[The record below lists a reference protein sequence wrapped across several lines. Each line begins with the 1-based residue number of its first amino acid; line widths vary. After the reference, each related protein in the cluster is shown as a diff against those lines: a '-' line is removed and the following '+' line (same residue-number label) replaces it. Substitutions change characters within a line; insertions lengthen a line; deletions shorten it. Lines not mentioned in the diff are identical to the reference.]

1 MPTNQKRR
9 RCPNGTRKNK
19 RTGKCEKKRSPIQVL
34 NKPFKV
40 SPIRRSKS
48 SKVKRVTIKQ
58 NYKKKSKTADCPPD
72 KPLFNRK
79 TRRCVLDNPLNRK
92 KIKAINQEL
101 KEKNAFAPVSPQ
113 KYSDSPSKRIADKKT
128 KFQPTIRVYPKTG
141 KVDRLL
147 ISTIIKPKIALK
159 SRGNYISFP
168 QCSLKE
174 VYENI
179 DLNNVDFVGPT
190 RSGSNYNDT
199 YRLCYKDSKTGK
211 KIILNN
217 TKYISS
223 GGYGSVYHV
232 YNDSKTI
239 NLAMKKMTDYYDDEY
254 GVIEKLQ
261 NKKID
266 CNVLSAKI
274 IDFTPSERVGI
285 YELYTGSLTDLRGK
299 LTIQLCL
306 QVLKNL
312 VSDLLCLQRN
322 GLSYTDLKPANV
334 LYKCLTKHSI
344 KITLGDVGSICDN
357 GGENPASY
365 PPWSRRNKDAAYIS
379 CDDVTMVWGCGII
392 FILLIIDKKEIYYKF
407 KDLLHWDT
415 IETSDEKK
423 TDKFLKE
430 VYKYYGLQNVEVNDG
445 YTLEKL
451 LNEMLKIGKTP
462 SSLTLS
468 RVFDIIN

>member
-19 RTGKCEKKRSPIQVL
+19 RTGKCEKKRSPVQVL

-58 NYKKKSKTADCPPD
+58 KYKKKSKTADCPSH

-79 TRRCVLDNPLNRK
+79 TRRCVLNNATNRR
-92 KIKAINQEL
+92 KITDINQEL
-101 KEKNAFAPVSPQ
+101 KEKNAIAPVSPP
-113 KYSDSPSKRIADKKT
+113 KYSDSPSKRREDKKT

-141 KVDRLL
+141 KVERLL
-147 ISTIIKPKIALK
+147 SSTIIKPKIPLK

-168 QCSLKE
+168 QCSLEE

-179 DLNNVDFVGPT
+179 DLNNIDFVGPT
-190 RSGSNYNDT
+190 RTGSNYNDT
-199 YRLCYKDSKTGK
+199 YRLRYKDAKTGK
-211 KIILNN
+211 KIILSN

-223 GGYGSVYHV
+223 GGYGSVYRI
-232 YNDSKTI
+232 YDNSKSI

-254 GVIEKLQ
+254 DVIEKMQ
-261 NKKID
+261 DKKID

-274 IDFTPSERVGI
+274 IDFTPTERVGI
-285 YELYTGSLTDLRGK
+285 YELYTGSLSDICGK
-299 LTIQLCL
+299 LTIELCL

-312 VSDLLCLQRN
+312 VSDLLCLQKN

-344 KITLGDVGSICDN
+344 KITIGDIGSICNN
-357 GGENPASY
+357 GGKNPASY
-365 PPWSRRNKDAAYIS
+365 PPWSRRTEDAAYIS

-392 FILLIIDKKEIYYKF
+392 FLLLIIDKTKIYDNV
-407 KDLLHWDT
+407 KDLLHWDM

-423 TDKFLKE
+423 TDNFLKR
-430 VYKYYGLQNVEVNDG
+430 VYNYYGLQNITLKNG

-451 LNEMLKIGKTP
+451 LSEMLKIGKTP

>member
-1 MPTNQKRR
+1 MPTSEKRR

-19 RTGKCEKKRSPIQVL
+19 KTGKCEKKRSPVQVS

-40 SPIRRSKS
+40 SPTRRSTS
-48 SKVKRVTIKQ
+48 SKVRRVTIKQ
-58 NYKKKSKTADCPPD
+58 THKKKSKTADCPPN
-72 KPLFNRK
+72 KPLFNRL
-79 TRRCVLDNPLNRK
+79 TRRCVLNNPTNHK
-92 KIKAINQEL
+92 KIREINQEL
-101 KEKNAFAPVSPQ
+101 KEKNAIPPVSPP
-113 KYSDSPSKRIADKKT
+113 KYSDSPSKRIIDKKT

-141 KVDRLL
+141 KVERLL
-147 ISTIIKPKIALK
+147 TSTLVNPKIPVK
-159 SRGNYISFP
+159 SHGNYITFP

-190 RSGSNYNDT
+190 LTGSNYNKHYT
-199 YRLCYKDSKTGK
+199 LRYKDVKTGK

-232 YNDSKTI
+232 YDDSKTI
-239 NLAMKKMTDYYDDEY
+239 NLAMKKMVNYYDNEY
-254 GVIEKLQ
+254 SVIEKMQ

-274 IDFTPSERVGI
+274 INFTPTERVGI
-285 YELYTGSLTDLRGK
+285 YELYSGSLTDLRGK
-299 LTIQLCL
+299 LTIDLCL

-312 VSDLLCLQRN
+312 VSDLLCLQIN

-334 LYKCLTKHSI
+334 LYKCLTKSSV
-344 KITLGDVGSICDN
+344 KITLGDVGSICENSD
-357 GGENPASY
+357 ENPASY
-365 PPWSRRNKDAAYIS
+365 PPWSRRNNDAAYIT
-379 CDDVTMVWGCGII
+379 CDDITMVWGCGII
-392 FILLIIDKKEIYYKF
+392 FILLILDKEDIYYKF
-407 KDLLHWDT
+407 KNLLHWDT
-415 IETSDEKK
+415 IEKSVEKK
-423 TDKFLKE
+423 TDDFLKR
-430 VYKYYGLQNVEVNDG
+430 VYKYYGLHRIDLKHG

-451 LNEMLKIGKTP
+451 LIEMLKIGKTP